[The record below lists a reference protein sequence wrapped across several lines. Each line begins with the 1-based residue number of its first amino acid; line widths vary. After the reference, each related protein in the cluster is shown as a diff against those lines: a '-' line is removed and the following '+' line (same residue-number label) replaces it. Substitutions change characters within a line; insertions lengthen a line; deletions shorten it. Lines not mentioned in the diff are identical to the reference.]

1 MTKLFEQWMGALR
14 DRRAK
19 LRIIQAL
26 DPDIIASRIPSAK
39 SLGGGL
45 SEFKFDFGPGYR
57 VYFAVDGQ
65 VIVLLL
71 LGGDKGSQRRDI
83 VRARKL
89 LAEYDEERR
98 RDDGGFR
105 I

>member
-1 MTKLFEQWMGALR
+1 MKVLMTKPFAKWIGTLR

-19 LRIIQAL
+19 LRIVQAL
-26 DPDIIASRIPSAK
+26 DPDIIASRLPSAK

-57 VYFAVDGQ
+57 VYFAIDGQ
-65 VIVLLL
+65 TIVLLL

-89 LAEYDEERR
+89 LAEYDDERR
-98 RDDGGFR
+98 K
-105 I
+105 